1 MLKRNTNLTKQT
13 LFCAR
18 GTFSLMLA
26 LSILFCAFSAQAE
39 NAANT
44 SDENLP
50 VEVTADSLNAKDKEG
65 ISVYQGNVVITQG
78 TTTIKGDKVTL
89 HHPQRKISTAIVI
102 GKPATFKRYLEE
114 EKGWVTGHADK
125 ITYSTAQKTLL
136 LEGHAQV
143 VQEGK
148 NSITGPKIL
157 YDLTRKTLSAK
168 GEKQER
174 IKMIFTPDEQEQ
186 K

>member
-1 MLKRNTNLTKQT
+1 MRDAFT
-13 LFCAR
+13 LL
-18 GTFSLMLA
+18 LML
-26 LSILFCAFSAQAE
+26 SMLFTAFSAHAE
-39 NAANT
+39 NTANT

-65 ISVYQGNVVITQG
+65 VSIYQGNVVITQG

-89 HHPQRKISTAIVI
+89 HHPHRKISTAIVI

-125 ITYSTAQKTLL
+125 ITYSAAQKTLL

-143 VQEGK
+143 IQEGK
-148 NSITGPKIL
+148 NSISGPKIL
-157 YDLTRKTLSAK
+157 YDLTLKTLSAK
-168 GEKQER
+168 GEKQDR